1 MKIFV
6 FTFVIVFSVKA
17 FPQSENACGEDE
29 TGVSRKPGDSWQE
42 DCNRCRCLMSGIP
55 GCTKKFCGGIPNLF
69 EPQVCKDS
77 LGNSREEGEE
87 WVDGPQSCSC
97 GGGLTI
103 CANVTEEEGVKK
115 NQPIPRRGAVNF
127 PGSSK
132 PRAGAGT
139 CLDAARNERSEG
151 ESWKEDCN
159 TCRCTSNGVTACTEI
174 FCGDVDKDDT
184 TPALFEEDPTQNV
197 INTVQC
203 RQEGVKNC
211 RAVTLNMDYLQ
222 TSVKPG
228 DFIEFLDGTNVS
240 MKLRRA
246 PSGSSS
252 ATLSYSFSLSDGGE
266 GTVTVRPNNDKTVG
280 PSVYASVKPVTG
292 NIMYT
297 VESCGQGCNV
307 VYERDSGYFNQF
319 QD

>member
-1 MKIFV
+1 MKTFV
-6 FTFVIVFSVKA
+6 FTFVIILSVKA

-29 TGVSRKPGDSWQE
+29 AGVSRKPGDSWQE
-42 DCNRCRCLMSGIP
+42 DCNRCRCLTSGIP
-55 GCTKKFCGGIPNLF
+55 GCTKKFCGVIPSLF

-77 LGNSREEGEE
+77 LGNSKEEGEE
-87 WVDGPQSCSC
+87 WVDGTQNCSC
-97 GGGLTI
+97 GGGLSI
-103 CANVTEEEGVKK
+103 CTNITQDGGVKRDH
-115 NQPIPRRGAVNF
+115 PSSSRGAVNF
-127 PGSSK
+127 PGRSDG
-132 PRAGAGT
+132 P
-139 CLDAARNERSEG
+139 CLDRAQNERSEG

-159 TCRCTSNGVTACTEI
+159 TCTCTSTGVTACTEI
-174 FCGDVDKDDT
+174 FCVDVDQENKA
-184 TPALFEEDPTQNV
+184 PALFEEDITQDV
-197 INTVQC
+197 TNTVQC
-203 RQEGVKNC
+203 RQEAVNNC
-211 RAVTLNMDYLQ
+211 RAVTFNMDYLQ
-222 TSVKPG
+222 TYINLG
-228 DFIEFLDGTNVS
+228 DSIQFLDGTNIS

-266 GTVTVRPNNDKTVG
+266 GTITVRPNNNKTVG

-292 NIMYT
+292 NTIYT